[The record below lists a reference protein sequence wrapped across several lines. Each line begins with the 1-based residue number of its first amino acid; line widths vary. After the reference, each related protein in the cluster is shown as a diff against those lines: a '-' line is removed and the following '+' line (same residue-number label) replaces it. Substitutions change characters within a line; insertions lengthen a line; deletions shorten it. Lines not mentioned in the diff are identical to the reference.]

1 MKSVYLLILI
11 FNFFYM
17 ATSGIVFYYK
27 KSEEYDLRGNYSAR
41 YTFYTIFYF
50 GEKVAFELV
59 NWIFAYKYWC
69 VSLTLRQALS
79 DNEMKFSERF
89 QNWIFWITTLVTVTL
104 SAADSIIFYV
114 SEANECKWRQLTDI
128 TFFVYFLSLS
138 FSLLIFI
145 IAICRIGRLLKDYQQ
160 VRLNETHMWFLA
172 VQLII
177 NVVLNLALSMIYITN

>member
-1 MKSVYLLILI
+1 MKAVYLLILI
-11 FNFFYM
+11 FNFFYI

-27 KSEEYDLRGNYSAR
+27 KSDFDLRGSYSAQ
-41 YTFYTIFYF
+41 YTMYTITYF

-79 DNEMKFSERF
+79 NNEMKFSEKF
-89 QNWIFWITTLVTVTL
+89 QKKVFLITIIVTVAL
-104 SAADSIIFYV
+104 SAADSAIFYV
-114 SEANECKWRQLTDI
+114 SEANGCKWRQLTNV

-138 FSLLIFI
+138 FSLVVFI
-145 IAICRIGRLLKDYQQ
+145 IAICRIGKLLKDYQQ

-177 NVVLNLALSMIYITN
+177 NVVLNLALSMIYISN

>member
-1 MKSVYLLILI
+1 MYLLILI
-11 FNFFYM
+11 FNFFYI

-27 KSEEYDLRGNYSAR
+27 KSDYNLSGSYDVQ

-50 GEKVAFELV
+50 GEKVTFELV

-79 DNEMKFSERF
+79 NNEMKFSEKF
-89 QNWIFWITTLVTVTL
+89 QFWVFWITIIVTVAL
-104 SAADSIIFYV
+104 SAADSSIFYV
-114 SEANECKWRQLTDI
+114 SEANKCQWRQLTDI

-145 IAICRIGRLLKDYQQ
+145 IAICRIGKLLKDYQQ

-177 NVVLNLALSMIYITN
+177 SVVLNLALSMIYITH